1 MLMVAGGS
9 VDQLTKDSVTAT
21 TELLLPGA
29 KTWIQGRPLPRAR
42 GGVRAASD
50 PNGLVVFLTGIDRSV
65 LWLREADAEWE
76 GVGTTKE
83 GFWMHTTVAG
93 DLASLCH

>member
-29 KTWIQGRPLPRAR
+29 KTWIMGRPLPRAR

-65 LWLREADAEWE
+65 LWLRETGAEWE
-76 GVGTTKE
+76 EVGTTKE
-83 GFWMHTTVAG
+83 GFWMHATVAG

>member
-29 KTWIQGRPLPRAR
+29 KTWIQGSPLPRAR

-65 LWLREADAEWE
+65 LWLREAEDEWE
-76 GVGTTKE
+76 EVGTTKE
-83 GFWMHTTVAG
+83 RFWMHATVAG